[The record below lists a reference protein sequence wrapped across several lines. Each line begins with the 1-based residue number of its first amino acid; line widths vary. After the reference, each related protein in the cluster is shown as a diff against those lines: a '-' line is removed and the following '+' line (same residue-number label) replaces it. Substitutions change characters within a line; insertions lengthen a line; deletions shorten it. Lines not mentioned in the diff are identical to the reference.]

1 MVKSERLQVNSL
13 PKGYRLP
20 EYLIEKPISEGGFS
34 IVYLATHLPTRN
46 RVVIKE
52 FFPVKYAKRIETGR
66 VETITEEASRAF
78 GLGIKRFFNE
88 GSALAKINHQNVVHV
103 THIFRAN
110 NTVYMVMDFEV
121 GRDMRWYIKRKNGGL
136 SEKFLRTVFPEVL
149 SGMRELHK
157 NHILH
162 LDIKPANILLRSGG
176 HPLLIDFGA
185 VKHMKGA
192 ANLEVKGHTLTQGFA
207 PIEQHNH
214 GNIGPWSDI
223 YAIGATMYSC
233 ITGKPPPSA
242 IERVKKDKLESMI
255 RSFEKKKYSPSL
267 LEAINSAM
275 KMDLTERPQ
284 TIEEFMEMLDVE
296 TASPSKIMTFLN
308 KPMLR
313 SGTKKTDAL

>member
-1 MVKSERLQVNSL
+1 MAKNERLQVNAL

-20 EYLIEKPISEGGFS
+20 EYQIEKPISEGGFS
-34 IVYLATHLPTRN
+34 VVYLATHLPTRS

-52 FFPVKYAKRIETGR
+52 FFPVKYAKRIDTGR
-66 VETITEEASRAF
+66 VETVTEEASRSF
-78 GLGIKRFFNE
+78 GMGIKRFFNE
-88 GSALAKINHQNVVHV
+88 GSALAKIKHENVVTV

-110 NTVYMVMDFEV
+110 NTVYMVMEFEV

-149 SGMRELHK
+149 SGMAELHK

-242 IERVKKDKLESMI
+242 PERVKKDRLESVI
-255 RSFEKKKYSPSL
+255 RSFEKKGYSPAL
-267 LEAINSAM
+267 LEAINSSM
-275 KMDLTERPQ
+275 KMDMTARPQ
-284 TIEEFMEMLDVE
+284 TIEEFMEMLDVGTE
-296 TASPSKIMTFLN
+296 SSSKIMSFFK
-308 KPMLR
+308 KPVL
-313 SGTKKTDAL
+313 GGGKKS

>member
-1 MVKSERLQVNSL
+1 MAKNERLQVNAL

-20 EYLIEKPISEGGFS
+20 EYQIEKPISEGGFS
-34 IVYLATHLPTRN
+34 VVYLATHLPTRT

-52 FFPVKYAKRIETGR
+52 FFPVKYAKRIDSGR
-66 VETITEEASRAF
+66 VETVTEEASRSF
-78 GLGIKRFFNE
+78 GMGIKRFFNE
-88 GSALAKINHQNVVHV
+88 GSALAKINHENVVHV

-149 SGMRELHK
+149 SGMLELHK

-192 ANLEVKGHTLTQGFA
+192 AALEVKGHTLTQGFA

-242 IERVKKDKLESMI
+242 PERVKKDRLESVI

-267 LEAINSAM
+267 LEAINVAM
-275 KMDLTERPQ
+275 KMDMTERPQ
-284 TIEEFMEMLDVE
+284 TIEAFMELLEVKAE
-296 TASPSKIMTFLN
+296 TPSKIMTFLK
-308 KPMLR
+308 KPVLGR
-313 SGTKKTDAL
+313 GKKN

>member
-1 MVKSERLQVNSL
+1 MAKNERLQINAL

-20 EYLIEKPISEGGFS
+20 EYQIEKAISEGGFS
-34 IVYLATHLPTRN
+34 VVYLATHLPTRS

-52 FFPVKYAKRIETGR
+52 FFPVKYAKRIDTGR
-66 VETITEEASRAF
+66 VETVTEEASRSF
-78 GLGIKRFFNE
+78 GMGIKRFFNE
-88 GSALAKINHQNVVHV
+88 GSALAKIKHENVVTV

-110 NTVYMVMDFEV
+110 NTVYMVMEFEV

-149 SGMRELHK
+149 SGMAELHK

-214 GNIGPWSDI
+214 GNVGPWSDI

-242 IERVKKDKLESMI
+242 PERVKKDKLESVI
-255 RSFEKKKYSPSL
+255 RSFEKKGYSPTL
-267 LEAINSAM
+267 LEAINSSM
-275 KMDLTERPQ
+275 KMDMTARPQ
-284 TIEEFMEMLDVE
+284 TIEEFMEMLDVGVE
-296 TASPSKIMTFLN
+296 SPSKIMTFLKN
-308 KPMLR
+308 PVLAR
-313 SGTKKTDAL
+313 GKKN

>member
-1 MVKSERLQVNSL
+1 MAKNERLQVNAL
-13 PKGYRLP
+13 PKGYHLP
-20 EYLIEKPISEGGFS
+20 EYQIEKPINEGGFS
-34 IVYLATHLPTRN
+34 IVYLATHLPTKT
-46 RVVIKE
+46 RVIIKE
-52 FFPVKYAKRIETGR
+52 FFPIRYAKRIESGR
-66 VETITEEASRAF
+66 VETVTEEASRSY

-88 GSALAKINHQNVVHV
+88 GSSLSKINHQNVVHV
-103 THIFRAN
+103 SNLFRAN

-149 SGMRELHK
+149 SGMKELHK

-185 VKHMKGA
+185 VKSMKGV

-207 PIEQHNH
+207 PLEQHNH

-223 YAIGATMYSC
+223 YAVGATMYAC
-233 ITGKPPPSA
+233 ITGRPPPSSP
-242 IERVKKDKLESMI
+242 ERVKKDKLAAEI
-255 RSFEKKKYSPSL
+255 RSFEKKKYSSSL

-275 KMDLTERPQ
+275 KMDMTQRPQ
-284 TIEEFMEMLDVE
+284 SIEEFLEMLDVD
-296 TASPSKIMTFLN
+296 TAPSKIMSFLN
-308 KPMLR
+308 KPVLG
-313 SGTKKTDAL
+313 SGRKS

>member
-1 MVKSERLQVNSL
+1 MAKNERLQVNAL

-20 EYLIEKPISEGGFS
+20 EYQIEKPISEGGFS
-34 IVYLATHLPTRN
+34 VVYLATHLPTRT

-52 FFPVKYAKRIETGR
+52 FFPVKYAKRIDSGR
-66 VETITEEASRAF
+66 VETVTEEASRSF
-78 GLGIKRFFNE
+78 GMGIKRFFNE
-88 GSALAKINHQNVVHV
+88 GSALAKINHENVVHV

-149 SGMRELHK
+149 SGMIELHK

-242 IERVKKDKLESMI
+242 PERVKKDKLESVI
-255 RSFEKKKYSPSL
+255 RSFEKKRYSPSL
-267 LEAINSAM
+267 LEAINVAM
-275 KMDLTERPQ
+275 KMDMTKRPQ
-284 TIEEFMEMLDVE
+284 TIEEFMELLDVKAE
-296 TASPSKIMTFLN
+296 SSSKIMTFLK
-308 KPMLR
+308 KPVL
-313 SGTKKTDAL
+313 GGGKKN

>member
-1 MVKSERLQVNSL
+1 MAKNERLQVNAL

-20 EYLIEKPISEGGFS
+20 EYQIEKPISEGGFS
-34 IVYLATHLPTRN
+34 VVYLATHLPTRS

-52 FFPVKYAKRIETGR
+52 FFPIKYAKRIDTGR
-66 VETITEEASRAF
+66 VETVTEEASRSF
-78 GLGIKRFFNE
+78 GMGIKRFFNE
-88 GSALAKINHQNVVHV
+88 GSALAKINHENVVHV
-103 THIFRAN
+103 SHIFRAN

-149 SGMRELHK
+149 SGMLELHK

-162 LDIKPANILLRSGG
+162 LDIEPANILLRSGG

-242 IERVKKDKLESMI
+242 PERVKKDKLESVI
-255 RSFEKKKYSPSL
+255 RSFEKKKYSASL
-267 LEAINSAM
+267 LEAINVAM
-275 KMDLTERPQ
+275 KMDMTERPQ
-284 TIEEFMEMLDVE
+284 TIEEFMALLDVKPG
-296 TASPSKIMTFLN
+296 SSSKIMTFLK
-308 KPMLR
+308 KPVL
-313 SGTKKTDAL
+313 GGGKKD

>member
-1 MVKSERLQVNSL
+1 MVKNERLQVNSL

-52 FFPVKYAKRIETGR
+52 FFPVKYAKRIDTGR

-88 GSALAKINHQNVVHV
+88 GSALAKINHHNVVHV

-121 GRDMRWYIKRKNGGL
+121 GRDMRWYVKRKNGGL
-136 SEKFLRTVFPEVL
+136 SEKFLRTVFPEVM
-149 SGMRELHK
+149 SGMSELHK

-176 HPLLIDFGA
+176 HPLIIDFGA
-185 VKHMKGA
+185 VKHMKGE
-192 ANLEVKGHTLTQGFA
+192 ANLEVKGHTLTQWFA
-207 PIEQHNH
+207 QIEQHNH

-255 RSFEKKKYSPSL
+255 RSFEKKKYSSSL

-296 TASPSKIMTFLN
+296 TASPSKIMTFFN
-308 KPMLR
+308 KPVLR
-313 SGTKKTDAL
+313 SGGKN

>member
-1 MVKSERLQVNSL
+1 MAKNERLQVNAL

-20 EYLIEKPISEGGFS
+20 EYQIEKPISEGGFS
-34 IVYLATHLPTRN
+34 VVYLATHLPTRS

-52 FFPVKYAKRIETGR
+52 FFPIKYAKRIDTGR
-66 VETITEEASRAF
+66 VETVTEEASRSF
-78 GLGIKRFFNE
+78 GMGIKRFFNE
-88 GSALAKINHQNVVHV
+88 GSALAKINHENVVHV
-103 THIFRAN
+103 SHIFRAN

-149 SGMRELHK
+149 SGMLELHK

-242 IERVKKDKLESMI
+242 PERVKKDKLESVI
-255 RSFEKKKYSPSL
+255 RSFEKKKYSSSL
-267 LEAINSAM
+267 LEAINVAM
-275 KMDLTERPQ
+275 KMDMTERPQ
-284 TIEEFMEMLDVE
+284 TIEEFMALLDVKPG
-296 TASPSKIMTFLN
+296 SSSKIMTFLK
-308 KPMLR
+308 KPVL
-313 SGTKKTDAL
+313 GGGKKD

>member
-1 MVKSERLQVNSL
+1 MAKNERLQINAL

-20 EYLIEKPISEGGFS
+20 EYQIERPISEGGFS
-34 IVYLATHLPTRN
+34 VVYLATHLPTRS

-52 FFPVKYAKRIETGR
+52 FFPVKYAKRIDTGR
-66 VETITEEASRAF
+66 VETVTEEASRSF
-78 GLGIKRFFNE
+78 GMGIKRFFNE
-88 GSALAKINHQNVVHV
+88 GSALAKIKHENVVTV

-110 NTVYMVMDFEV
+110 NTVYMVMEFEV

-149 SGMRELHK
+149 SGMAELHK

-214 GNIGPWSDI
+214 GNVGPWSDI

-233 ITGKPPPSA
+233 IMGKPPPSA
-242 IERVKKDKLESMI
+242 PERVKKDRLESVI
-255 RSFEKKKYSPSL
+255 RSFEKKGYSRAL
-267 LEAINSAM
+267 LDAINSSM
-275 KMDLTERPQ
+275 KMDMTARPQ
-284 TIEEFMEMLDVE
+284 TIEEFMEMLDVGVE
-296 TASPSKIMTFLN
+296 SPSKIMTFLKN
-308 KPMLR
+308 PVLAR
-313 SGTKKTDAL
+313 GKKN

>member
-1 MVKSERLQVNSL
+1 MAKNERLQVNAL
-13 PKGYRLP
+13 PKGYRLS
-20 EYLIEKPISEGGFS
+20 EYEIEKPISEGGFS
-34 IVYLATHLPTRN
+34 IVYLATHLPTRS

-52 FFPVKYAKRIETGR
+52 FFPIRYAKRIDTGR
-66 VETITEEASRAF
+66 VETITEEASRSF
-78 GLGIKRFFNE
+78 GMGIKRFFNE
-88 GSALAKINHQNVVHV
+88 GSALAKINHPNVVRV
-103 THIFRAN
+103 THLFRAN
-110 NTVYMVMDFEV
+110 NTVYMVMIFEV

-149 SGMRELHK
+149 SGMSELHK

-162 LDIKPANILLRSGG
+162 LDIKPANILLRTGG

-185 VKHMKGA
+185 VKHMKGV

-242 IERVKKDKLESMI
+242 PERVKKDKLESVI
-255 RSFEKKKYSPSL
+255 RSFEKKKYSAPLIDAISL
-267 LEAINSAM
+267 AM

-284 TIEEFMEMLDVE
+284 TIEEFMALLDIEV
-296 TASPSKIMTFLN
+296 AGKSKIMTFLN
-308 KPMLR
+308 RPVL
-313 SGTKKTDAL
+313 GTGRRG

>member
-1 MVKSERLQVNSL
+1 MVKNERLQVNSL

-52 FFPVKYAKRIETGR
+52 FFPVKYAKRIDTGR

-121 GRDMRWYIKRKNGGL
+121 GRDMRWYVKRKNGGL
-136 SEKFLRTVFPEVL
+136 SEKFLRTVFPEVM
-149 SGMRELHK
+149 SGMSELHK

-176 HPLLIDFGA
+176 HPLIIDFGA
-185 VKHMKGA
+185 VKHMKGE

-255 RSFEKKKYSPSL
+255 RSFEKKKYSSSL

-296 TASPSKIMTFLN
+296 TASPSKIMTFFN
-308 KPMLR
+308 KPVLR
-313 SGTKKTDAL
+313 SGGKN

>member
-1 MVKSERLQVNSL
+1 MAKNERLQINAL

-20 EYLIEKPISEGGFS
+20 EYQIEKPISEGGFS
-34 IVYLATHLPTRN
+34 VVYLATHLPTRT

-52 FFPVKYAKRIETGR
+52 FFPVKYAKRIDTGR
-66 VETITEEASRAF
+66 VETVTEEASRSF
-78 GLGIKRFFNE
+78 GTGIKRFFNE
-88 GSALAKINHQNVVHV
+88 GSALAKIKHENVVTV

-110 NTVYMVMDFEV
+110 NTVYMVMEFEV

-149 SGMRELHK
+149 SGMAELHK

-214 GNIGPWSDI
+214 GNVGPWSDI

-242 IERVKKDKLESMI
+242 LERVKKDKLESVI
-255 RSFEKKKYSPSL
+255 RSFEKKGYSPAL
-267 LEAINSAM
+267 LDAISSAM
-275 KMDLTERPQ
+275 RMDMTARPQ
-284 TIEEFMEMLDVE
+284 TIDEFMEMMDVGVE
-296 TASPSKIMTFLN
+296 SSSKIMTFLK
-308 KPMLR
+308 KPVLAR
-313 SGTKKTDAL
+313 GKKN

>member
-1 MVKSERLQVNSL
+1 MVKNERLQVNSL

-52 FFPVKYAKRIETGR
+52 FFPVKYAKRIDTGR

-121 GRDMRWYIKRKNGGL
+121 GRDMRWYVKRKNGGL

-149 SGMRELHK
+149 SGISELHK

-176 HPLLIDFGA
+176 HPLIIDFGA
-185 VKHMKGA
+185 VKHMKGE

-242 IERVKKDKLESMI
+242 IERVKKDKLQSMI
-255 RSFEKKKYSPSL
+255 RSFEKKKYSSSL

-284 TIEEFMEMLDVE
+284 TIEEFMEMLDVG
-296 TASPSKIMTFLN
+296 TASPSKIMTFFN
-308 KPMLR
+308 KSALR
-313 SGTKKTDAL
+313 SGGKN

>member
-1 MVKSERLQVNSL
+1 MAKNERLKVNAL

-20 EYLIEKPISEGGFS
+20 EYQIEKPISEGGFS
-34 IVYLATHLPTRN
+34 VVYLATHLPTRS

-52 FFPVKYAKRIETGR
+52 FFPIKYAKRIDTGR
-66 VETITEEASRAF
+66 VETVTEEASRSF
-78 GLGIKRFFNE
+78 GMGIKRFFNE
-88 GSALAKINHQNVVHV
+88 GSALAKINHDNVVHV

-149 SGMRELHK
+149 SGMLELHK

-242 IERVKKDKLESMI
+242 PERVKKDKLESVI
-255 RSFEKKKYSPSL
+255 RSFEKKKYSSSL
-267 LEAINSAM
+267 LEAINVAM
-275 KMDLTERPQ
+275 KMDMTERPQ
-284 TIEEFMEMLDVE
+284 TIEEFMALLDVKPG
-296 TASPSKIMTFLN
+296 SSSKIMTFLK
-308 KPMLR
+308 KPVL
-313 SGTKKTDAL
+313 GGGKKD